1 MVDLDKISTLPP
13 EGADKQDYK
22 QHLSDLRDELFQ
34 LQNKLYADGRYSVL
48 IVLQGLDTSG
58 KDGTIRHSFSGM
70 NPQGV
75 QVTSF
80 KKPSEDEMKH
90 DFLWRVYPHF
100 PAKGMIRVFNRSYY
114 EDILVPTVH
123 QSLSDEVL
131 LHRASLI
138 NELEHHLSASNTLIL
153 KYYLHISPEEQK
165 ERIEERKSK
174 PHKRWKYAKED
185 EKIPLQWDDYKQAYH
200 TVLNKCNHIPWHI
213 IPSDK
218 RWYRNHTAAKIL
230 LDELKKLDLRYPDV
244 EE

>member
-1 MVDLDKISTLPP
+1 MIDLDKISTLPP
-13 EGADKQDYK
+13 EGAVKKEYK
-22 QHLSDLRDELFQ
+22 QHLSDLRNELFQ

-58 KDGTIRHSFSGM
+58 KDGTIRHAFSGM

-80 KKPSEDEMKH
+80 KKPTEDEMKH

-123 QSLSDEVL
+123 ESLGKEIL
-131 LHRASLI
+131 QHRANLI
-138 NELEHHLSASNTLIL
+138 NELEQHLTASHTLIL
-153 KYYLHISPEEQK
+153 KYYLHISVEEQK
-165 ERIEERKSK
+165 DRLEDRKTK
-174 PHKRWKYAKED
+174 PHKRWKYAEED
-185 EKIPLQWDDYKQAYH
+185 EKIPLQWDDYKSAYH
-200 TVLNKCNHIPWHI
+200 TVLNKCNVIPWHI

-218 RWYRNHTAAKIL
+218 RWFRNYTAAQIL
-230 LDELKKLDLRYPDV
+230 LEELQKLDLRYPDM
-244 EE
+244 EK